1 MTAALSDT
9 VSASMLD
16 RFTAIIDAF
25 DDAAGG
31 LTLDQIAGRTG
42 LPRSTT
48 HRILD
53 QLVRLR
59 WLTHAGRGYR
69 LGARAAAWGAGES
82 PEVGLR
88 SAAAPVLHDLHLR
101 TGAVVHL
108 GVLDRGHIVHL
119 DKLGGPS
126 ARRVPTS
133 VGSRVAAPGV
143 ALGVAALAGLSP
155 EEVMAE
161 VAHLTDWQPD
171 AAWWAELH
179 HARRRVAVRQG
190 DYAQPMVS
198 VAATI
203 GARAAIGIVAPD
215 RLSAQRYQPLIASA
229 AARVARALAGAPD

>member
-82 PEVGLR
+82 P
-88 SAAAPVLHDLHLR
+88 
-101 TGAVVHL
+101 
-108 GVLDRGHIVHL
+108 
-119 DKLGGPS
+119 
-126 ARRVPTS
+126 
-133 VGSRVAAPGV
+133 
-143 ALGVAALAGLSP
+143 
-155 EEVMAE
+155 
-161 VAHLTDWQPD
+161 
-171 AAWWAELH
+171 
-179 HARRRVAVRQG
+179 
-190 DYAQPMVS
+190 
-198 VAATI
+198 
-203 GARAAIGIVAPD
+203 
-215 RLSAQRYQPLIASA
+215 
-229 AARVARALAGAPD
+229 